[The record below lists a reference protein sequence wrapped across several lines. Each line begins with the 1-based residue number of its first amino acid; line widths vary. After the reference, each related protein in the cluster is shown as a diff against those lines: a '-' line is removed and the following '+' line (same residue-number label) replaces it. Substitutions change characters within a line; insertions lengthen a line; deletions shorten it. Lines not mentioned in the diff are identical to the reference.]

1 MPIDLDKI
9 KDELKLLP
17 NFNDQIC
24 LQGVTDNPDPFFGCG
39 TISNIKPYKE
49 TDFTEPNFNLPYIN
63 SIIEELNSLNLSR
76 DTDRMIES
84 SASNIIESA
93 INLLNRIGNTYDD
106 ATAGELERRFLNSI
120 KSGDPRKFKR
130 GIQKVIES
138 KSNDK

>member
-1 MPIDLDKI
+1 MK
-9 KDELKLLP
+9 KR
-17 NFNDQIC
+17 
-24 LQGVTDNPDPFFGCG
+24 TR
-39 TISNIKPYKE
+39 
-49 TDFTEPNFNLPYIN
+49 
-63 SIIEELNSLNLSR
+63 SILEELNSLNLSR

-93 INLLNRIGNTYDD
+93 INLLNRISNTYDD
-106 ATAGELERRFLNSI
+106 TTAGELERRFLNSI